1 MLKPTQQIIA
11 QTRYQQAEPNKTQMK
26 KQLFTLIILSASILT
41 FAQEKLEPTILILSP
56 NETKYEKSFKKE
68 VTEYNNSIVKNNNIS
83 ETESYLKS
91 EDFLS
96 QPENIRKMIKSE
108 IDFAIN
114 IDFFKNASSISEQ
127 FLTYRLFEKFPNLL
141 IILKDQKSDGSLTNL
156 KSISENDKFQYVL
169 NFSKIDLYKK
179 DNVGYAEIKVQL
191 FDNISNSILVDKSY
205 VGDWYNPGFEFACTN
220 ESINCTINNAL
231 SQALNDIIYTIAN
244 NSPTLKKE
252 KQLSKERL
260 NLLSNTYLR
269 KDFDEQFLKS
279 ILSNSDTPFQLLL
292 NDDQTKFVA
301 FFIEQVSVQNF
312 KELTKNKKDK
322 NVKIISPND
331 IKDKEYLEEIPR
343 TYAYIIKAVKYNDKW
358 YSEKSNVTY
367 FQANTINEGEEQYFN
382 NLQQWNFF
390 KENSTELSPDFWE
403 TNLFEKVPDLKKDP
417 DWDKYGESI
426 WKTDE
431 VNNRNYIGLYEIVA
445 DSLRKEKQSKNT
457 SFEEQLNENIFKPIY
472 EILKKNNP
480 NNYSKLSIHSLI
492 YSENRD
498 LAINPVLVTDKHG
511 VKKLHYFVAFKE
523 SLKLYEWKYFEPLVI
538 KGNLF
543 GSEVVDQ
550 IGSLTEWNF
559 SVDNLNDEKFWNQY
573 VLLKKGNDYKYL
585 KEIKE

>member
-1 MLKPTQQIIA
+1 M
-11 QTRYQQAEPNKTQMK
+11 M
-26 KQLFTLIILSASILT
+26 
-41 FAQEKLEPTILILSP
+41 
-56 NETKYEKSFKKE
+56 
-68 VTEYNNSIVKNNNIS
+68 IS
-83 ETESYLKS
+83 EME
-91 EDFLS
+91 
-96 QPENIRKMIKSE
+96 
-108 IDFAIN
+108 FAEN

-127 FLTYRLFEKFPNLL
+127 FLAYRFFEKFPNLL

-156 KSISENDKFQYVL
+156 KGISEKEKFQYVL
-169 NFSKIDLYKK
+169 NFSKIELYKK
-179 DNVGYAEIKVQL
+179 NNIGYAEIKVQL
-191 FDNISNSILVDKSY
+191 FDDISNSIILDKSY
-205 VGDWYNPGFEFACTN
+205 IGDWNNPGFEFACTN

-231 SQALNDIIYTIAN
+231 SKALNDIIYTIAI

-252 KQLSKERL
+252 KQLSQERL
-260 NLLSNTYLR
+260 NILSNEYLR
-269 KDFDEQFLKS
+269 KDFDEQFLKT
-279 ILSNSDTPFQLLL
+279 ILSNSNDKPFQLLL
-292 NDDQTKFVA
+292 NDEKTKFVA
-301 FFIEQVSVQNF
+301 FFLEQVSSQDF
-312 KELTKNKKDK
+312 KDLTKNKKDK

-331 IKDKEYLEEIPR
+331 IKDKEFLEEIPR

-358 YSEKSNVTY
+358 YYEKSNVTY
-367 FQANTINEGEEQYFN
+367 FQANSINEGEEQYFN

-390 KENSTELSPDFWE
+390 KENSTELNPDFWE

-457 SFEEQLNENIFKPIY
+457 SFEEQLNENIFNPAY

-480 NNYSKLSIHSLI
+480 DRYSKLSVHSLI

-498 LAINPVLVTDKHG
+498 LAINPVLVTDKNG
-511 VKKLHYFVAFKE
+511 IKKLHYFVAFND
-523 SLKLYEWKYFEPLVI
+523 SQKLYEWNYFEPLAI

-550 IGSLTEWNF
+550 ISSLTEWNF
-559 SVDNLNDEKFWNQY
+559 SVDNLNDEKFWKQY
-573 VLLKKGNDYKYL
+573 VLLKQGNDYKYL

>member
-1 MLKPTQQIIA
+1 
-11 QTRYQQAEPNKTQMK
+11 MK
-26 KQLFTLIILSASILT
+26 KQLFTLIILLVSILT

-68 VTEYNNSIVKNNNIS
+68 VIEYNNSIVKNNNTS

-96 QPENIRKMIKSE
+96 QPENIREMIKSE
-108 IDFAIN
+108 MEFAKN

-127 FLTYRLFEKFPNLL
+127 FLAYRFFEKFPNLL
-141 IILKDQKSDGSLTNL
+141 IILKDQKSDGSLNNL
-156 KSISENDKFQYVL
+156 KTISENEKFQYVL
-169 NFSKIDLYKK
+169 NFSKIELYKK
-179 DNVGYAEIKVQL
+179 DDVSYAEIKVQL
-191 FDNISNSILVDKSY
+191 FDDISNSIILDKSY
-205 VGDWYNPGFEFACTN
+205 IGDWNNPGFEFACTN

-231 SQALNDIIYTIAN
+231 SQALNDIIYTIAI

-252 KQLSKERL
+252 KQLSQERL
-260 NLLSNTYLR
+260 NLLSSEYLR
-269 KDFDEQFLKS
+269 KKIDEQFLKT
-279 ILSNSDTPFQLLL
+279 ILPNSNDKPFQLLL
-292 NDDQTKFVA
+292 NDDKTKFVA
-301 FFIEQVSVQNF
+301 FFIEQVSSQDF
-312 KELTKNKKDK
+312 KDLTKNKKDK

-331 IKDKEYLEEIPR
+331 IKDKEFLDEIPR

-358 YSEKSNVTY
+358 YYEKSNVTY
-367 FQANTINEGEEQYFN
+367 FQANSINEGEEQYFN

-390 KENSTELSPDFWE
+390 KENSTELNPAFWE

-457 SFEEQLNENIFKPIY
+457 SFEEQLNENIFKPTY
-472 EILKKNNP
+472 EVLKKNNP
-480 NNYSKLSIHSLI
+480 NNYSKLSVHSLI
-492 YSENRD
+492 YSEDRD
-498 LAINPVLVTDKHG
+498 LAINPVLVTDKQG
-511 VKKLHYFVAFKE
+511 IKKLHYFVVFND
-523 SLKLYEWKYFEPLVI
+523 SPKLYEWNYFEPLVI

-543 GSEVVDQ
+543 GSEIVDQ

-573 VLLKKGNDYKYL
+573 VLLKQGNDYKYL

>member
-1 MLKPTQQIIA
+1 MNI
-11 QTRYQQAEPNKTQMK
+11 K
-26 KQLFTLIILSASILT
+26 KQLFTLIILLVSTLT
-41 FAQEKLEPTILILSP
+41 FGQEKFEPTILILSP

-68 VTEYNNSIVKNNNIS
+68 ITEYNNNIVKNNNTS

-96 QPENIRKMIKSE
+96 QPENIRQMMKSE
-108 IDFAIN
+108 IEFAKN

-127 FLTYRLFEKFPNLL
+127 FLAYRFFEKFPNLL

-156 KSISENDKFQYVL
+156 KSISENEKFQYVL
-169 NFSKIDLYKK
+169 NFSKIELYKK
-179 DNVGYAEIKVQL
+179 DNVGYAEIKIQL
-191 FDNISNSILVDKSY
+191 FDKTSNSMIIDKSY
-205 VGDWYNPGFEFACTN
+205 IGDWNNPGFEFACTN

-231 SQALNDIIYTIAN
+231 SKALNDIIYAIAS

-252 KQLSKERL
+252 KQLSQERL
-260 NLLSNTYLR
+260 NILSNEYLR
-269 KDFDEQFLKS
+269 KGFDEQFLKP
-279 ILSNSDTPFQLLL
+279 ILSDSIDKPFQLLL
-292 NDDQTKFVA
+292 NDDKTKFVA
-301 FFIEQVSVQNF
+301 FFIEQVSSQDF
-312 KELTKNKKDK
+312 KDLTKNKKDK

-331 IKDKEYLEEIPR
+331 IKDKEFLDEIPR
-343 TYAYIIKAVKYNDKW
+343 TYAYIIKAVKYNNKW
-358 YSEKSNVTY
+358 YYEKSNVTY
-367 FQANTINEGEEQYFN
+367 FQANSINEGEEQYFN

-390 KENSTELSPDFWE
+390 KENSTELNPDFWE
-403 TNLFEKVPDLKKDP
+403 TNLFEKIPDLKKDP
-417 DWDKYGESI
+417 EWDKYGESI

-445 DSLRKEKQSKNT
+445 DSFRKEKQSENT
-457 SFEEQLNENIFKPIY
+457 SFEEQLNENVFKPNY

-480 NNYSKLSIHSLI
+480 NNYSKLSVHSLI

-498 LAINPVLVTDKHG
+498 LAINPVLITDKDG
-511 VKKLHYFVAFKE
+511 VKKLHYFVAFKD
-523 SLKLYEWKYFEPLVI
+523 SRKLYEWNYFEPLDI

-559 SVDNLNDEKFWNQY
+559 SVDNLNDEKFWKQY
-573 VLLKKGNDYKYL
+573 VLLKQGNDYKYL

>member
-1 MLKPTQQIIA
+1 M
-11 QTRYQQAEPNKTQMK
+11 QMK
-26 KQLFTLIILSASILT
+26 KQLFTLIILSVSILT
-41 FAQEKLEPTILILSP
+41 FAQEKFEPTILILSP

-68 VTEYNNSIVKNNNIS
+68 VAEYNNSIVKNNNIS

-96 QPENIRKMIKSE
+96 QPENIREMIKSE
-108 IDFAIN
+108 IEFAKN

-127 FLTYRLFEKFPNLL
+127 FLAYRFFEKFPNLL

-156 KSISENDKFQYVL
+156 KSISENEKFQYVL
-169 NFSKIDLYKK
+169 NFSKIELYKK
-179 DNVGYAEIKVQL
+179 NDVGYAEIQVQL
-191 FDNISNSILVDKSY
+191 FDNISNSIILDKSY
-205 VGDWYNPGFEFACTN
+205 IGDWNNPGFEFACTN

-231 SQALNDIIYTIAN
+231 SKALNDIIYTIAI

-252 KQLSKERL
+252 KQLSQERL
-260 NLLSNTYLR
+260 NFLSNEYLR
-269 KDFDEQFLKS
+269 KDFDEQFLRT
-279 ILSNSDTPFQLLL
+279 ILSNSNDKPFQLLL
-292 NDDQTKFVA
+292 NNDKTKFVA
-301 FFIEQVSVQNF
+301 FFIEQVSSQDF
-312 KELTKNKKDK
+312 KDLTKNKKDK

-331 IKDKEYLEEIPR
+331 IKDKEFLEEIPR

-358 YSEKSNVTY
+358 YYEKSNVTY
-367 FQANTINEGEEQYFN
+367 FQANSINEGEEQYFN

-390 KENSTELSPDFWE
+390 KENSIELNPDFWE
-403 TNLFEKVPDLKKDP
+403 TNLFEKVPDLKKAP

-457 SFEEQLNENIFKPIY
+457 SFEEQLNENIFKPAY

-480 NNYSKLSIHSLI
+480 NNYSKLSVHSLI

-498 LAINPVLVTDKHG
+498 LAINPVLVTDKEG
-511 VKKLHYFVAFKE
+511 IKKLHYFVAFND
-523 SLKLYEWKYFEPLVI
+523 SPKLYEWNYFEPLVI

-573 VLLKKGNDYKYL
+573 VLLKQGNDYKYL

>member
-1 MLKPTQQIIA
+1 
-11 QTRYQQAEPNKTQMK
+11 MK
-26 KQLFTLIILSASILT
+26 KQLFTLIILFVSILT

-56 NETKYEKSFKKE
+56 NEIKYDKSFKKE
-68 VTEYNNSIVKNNNIS
+68 VTEYNDSIVKKNNTL
-83 ETESYLKS
+83 ETETYLKS

-96 QPENIRKMIKSE
+96 QPENIREMIKSE
-108 IDFAIN
+108 IEFAKN

-127 FLTYRLFEKFPNLL
+127 FLAYRFFEKFPNLL

-156 KSISENDKFQYVL
+156 KNISENEKFQYVL
-169 NFSKIDLYKK
+169 NFSKIELYKK
-179 DNVGYAEIKVQL
+179 DNVAYAEIKIQL
-191 FDNISNSILVDKSY
+191 FDNISNSIAIDKSY
-205 VGDWYNPGFEFACTN
+205 IGDWNNPGFEFACAN

-231 SQALNDIIYTIAN
+231 SKALSDIIHTIAI

-252 KQLSKERL
+252 KQLSQERL
-260 NLLSNTYLR
+260 NVLSNKYLR
-269 KDFDEQFLKS
+269 KDFDEQFLRT
-279 ILSNSDTPFQLLL
+279 ILSNSNDKPFQLLL
-292 NDDQTKFVA
+292 NDDKTKFVA
-301 FFIEQVSVQNF
+301 FFIEQASSQDF
-312 KELTKNKKDK
+312 KDLTKNKKDK

-331 IKDKEYLEEIPR
+331 IKDKEFLEEIPR

-358 YSEKSNVTY
+358 YYEKSKVTY
-367 FQANTINEGEEQYFN
+367 FQANSINEGEKQYFN
-382 NLQQWNFF
+382 NLQKWNFF
-390 KENSTELSPDFWE
+390 KENSTELNPDFWE
-403 TNLFEKVPDLKKDP
+403 TNLFEKVSDLKKDP

-431 VNNRNYIGLYEIVA
+431 VNNRNYIGLYEIIA
-445 DSLRKEKQSKNT
+445 DSLRREKQSKNT
-457 SFEEQLNENIFKPIY
+457 SFEEQLNENVFKPKY

-480 NNYSKLSIHSLI
+480 DSYSKLSVHSLI

-498 LAINPVLVTDKHG
+498 LAINPVLVTDKEG
-511 VKKLHYFVAFKE
+511 IKKLHYFVAFNDSK
-523 SLKLYEWKYFEPLVI
+523 KIYEWNYFEPLAI
-538 KGNLF
+538 QGNLF

-573 VLLKKGNDYKYL
+573 VLLKQGNDYKYL

>member
-1 MLKPTQQIIA
+1 
-11 QTRYQQAEPNKTQMK
+11 MK
-26 KQLFTLIILSASILT
+26 KQLLTLIILLVSILT

-68 VTEYNNSIVKNNNIS
+68 VAKYNNSILKNNNTS

-96 QPENIRKMIKSE
+96 QPENIREMIKSE
-108 IDFAIN
+108 MKFAKN

-127 FLTYRLFEKFPNLL
+127 FLAYRFFEKFPNLL
-141 IILKDQKSDGSLTNL
+141 IILKDQKSDGSLNNL
-156 KSISENDKFQYVL
+156 KTISENEKFQYIL
-169 NFSKIDLYKK
+169 NFSKIELYKK

-191 FDNISNSILVDKSY
+191 FDDLSNSIILDKSY
-205 VGDWYNPGFEFACTN
+205 IGDWNNPGFEFACTN
-220 ESINCTINNAL
+220 ESINCTVNNAL
-231 SQALNDIIYTIAN
+231 SKALNDIIYTIAI

-252 KQLSKERL
+252 KQLSQERL
-260 NLLSNTYLR
+260 NLLSSEYLR
-269 KDFDEQFLKS
+269 KNFDEKFLKTIS
-279 ILSNSDTPFQLLL
+279 SKSNHKPFQLLL
-292 NDDQTKFVA
+292 NDDKTKFVA
-301 FFIEQVSVQNF
+301 FFIEQVSSQDF
-312 KELTKNKKDK
+312 KDLTKNKKDK

-331 IKDKEYLEEIPR
+331 IKDKEFLDEIPR

-358 YSEKSNVTY
+358 YYEKSNVTY
-367 FQANTINEGEEQYFN
+367 FQANSINEGEEQYFN

-390 KENSTELSPDFWE
+390 KENSTELNPDFWE

-445 DSLRKEKQSKNT
+445 DSLRKVKQSKNT
-457 SFEEQLNENIFKPIY
+457 SFEEQLNKSVFKPNY

-480 NNYSKLSIHSLI
+480 NNYLKLSVHSLI

-498 LAINPVLVTDKHG
+498 LAINPVLVTDKDG
-511 VKKLHYFVAFKE
+511 IKKLHYFVAFND
-523 SLKLYEWKYFEPLVI
+523 SQKLYEWNYFEPLAI
-538 KGNLF
+538 EGNLF

-559 SVDNLNDEKFWNQY
+559 SVDNLNDENFWNQY
-573 VLLKKGNDYKYL
+573 VLVKQGKDYKYL

>member
-1 MLKPTQQIIA
+1 LKHATNHIQQ
-11 QTRYQQAEPNKTQMK
+11 RYQQAELNKTQMK
-26 KQLFTLIILSASILT
+26 KQLFTLIILLVSILT

-68 VTEYNNSIVKNNNIS
+68 VTEYNNSIIKNNNIS

-96 QPENIRKMIKSE
+96 QPENIREMMKSE
-108 IDFAIN
+108 MEFAKN

-127 FLTYRLFEKFPNLL
+127 FLAYRFFEKFPNLL

-156 KSISENDKFQYVL
+156 KSISENGKFQYVL
-169 NFSKIDLYKK
+169 NFSKIELYKK
-179 DNVGYAEIKVQL
+179 DNVGYAEIKIQL
-191 FDNISNSILVDKSY
+191 FDNISNSLILDKSY
-205 VGDWYNPGFEFACTN
+205 VGDWNNPGFEFACTN

-231 SQALNDIIYTIAN
+231 SKALNDIIYTIAS

-252 KQLSKERL
+252 KQLSQERL
-260 NLLSNTYLR
+260 NLLSNEYLR
-269 KDFDEQFLKS
+269 KNFDEQFLKT
-279 ILSNSDTPFQLLL
+279 ILSNSNDKPFQLLI
-292 NDDQTKFVA
+292 NKDKTKFVA
-301 FFIEQVSVQNF
+301 FFIEQVSSQDF
-312 KELTKNKKDK
+312 KDLTNNKKDK

-331 IKDKEYLEEIPR
+331 IKDKEFLEEIPR

-358 YSEKSNVTY
+358 YYEKSNVTY
-367 FQANTINEGEEQYFN
+367 FQANSINEGEEQYFN
-382 NLQQWNFF
+382 NLQKWNFF
-390 KENSTELSPDFWE
+390 KENSTELNPDFWE
-403 TNLFEKVPDLKKDP
+403 TNLFEKVPDLKNDP

-445 DSLRKEKQSKNT
+445 NSLRKEKQSKNT
-457 SFEEQLNENIFKPIY
+457 SFEEQLIVNIFKPTY

-480 NNYSKLSIHSLI
+480 NNYSKLSVHSLI

-498 LAINPVLVTDKHG
+498 LAINPVLVTDKDG
-511 VKKLHYFVAFKE
+511 IKKLHYFVAFKD
-523 SLKLYEWKYFEPLVI
+523 SLKLYEWNYFEPSVI

-543 GSEVVDQ
+543 GSEVVNQ

-559 SVDNLNDEKFWNQY
+559 SVDNLNDIEFWNQY
-573 VLLKKGNDYKYL
+573 VLKKQGNKYKYL
-585 KEIKE
+585 TLVSE

>member
-1 MLKPTQQIIA
+1 LKHATNHIQQ
-11 QTRYQQAEPNKTQMK
+11 RYQQAEPNKMQMK
-26 KQLFTLIILSASILT
+26 KQLFTLIILSVSILT
-41 FAQEKLEPTILILSP
+41 FAQEKFEPTILILSP

-68 VTEYNNSIVKNNNIS
+68 VAEYNNSIVKNNNIS

-96 QPENIRKMIKSE
+96 QPENIREMIKSE
-108 IDFAIN
+108 IEFAKN

-127 FLTYRLFEKFPNLL
+127 FLAYRFFEKFPNLL

-156 KSISENDKFQYVL
+156 KSISENEKFQYVL
-169 NFSKIDLYKK
+169 NFSKIELYKK
-179 DNVGYAEIKVQL
+179 NDVGYAEIQVQL
-191 FDNISNSILVDKSY
+191 FDNISNSIILDKSY
-205 VGDWYNPGFEFACTN
+205 IGDWNNPGFEFACTN

-231 SQALNDIIYTIAN
+231 SKALNDIIYTIAI

-252 KQLSKERL
+252 KQLSQERL
-260 NLLSNTYLR
+260 NFLSNEYLR
-269 KDFDEQFLKS
+269 KDFDEQFLRT
-279 ILSNSDTPFQLLL
+279 ILSNSNDKPFQLLL
-292 NDDQTKFVA
+292 NNDKTKFVA
-301 FFIEQVSVQNF
+301 FFIEQVSSQDF
-312 KELTKNKKDK
+312 KDLTKNKKDK

-331 IKDKEYLEEIPR
+331 IKDKEFLEEIPR

-358 YSEKSNVTY
+358 YYEKSNVTY
-367 FQANTINEGEEQYFN
+367 FQANSINEGEEQYFN

-390 KENSTELSPDFWE
+390 KENSIELNPDFWE
-403 TNLFEKVPDLKKDP
+403 TNLFEKVPDLKKAP

-457 SFEEQLNENIFKPIY
+457 SFEEQLNENIFKPAY

-480 NNYSKLSIHSLI
+480 NNYSKLSVHSLI

-498 LAINPVLVTDKHG
+498 LAINPVLVTDKEG
-511 VKKLHYFVAFKE
+511 IKKLHYFVAFND
-523 SLKLYEWKYFEPLVI
+523 SPKLYEWNYFEPLVI

-573 VLLKKGNDYKYL
+573 VLLKQGNDYKYL

>member
-1 MLKPTQQIIA
+1 
-11 QTRYQQAEPNKTQMK
+11 MK
-26 KQLFTLIILSASILT
+26 KQLFTLIILLVSILT

-56 NETKYEKSFKKE
+56 NETKYEKSFKTE
-68 VTEYNNSIVKNNNIS
+68 ITEYNNSIVKNNNTS

-96 QPENIRKMIKSE
+96 QPENIREMIKSE
-108 IDFAIN
+108 IEFAKN

-127 FLTYRLFEKFPNLL
+127 FLAYRFFEKFPNLL

-156 KSISENDKFQYVL
+156 KSISQNENFQYVL
-169 NFSKIDLYKK
+169 NFSKIELYKK
-179 DNVGYAEIKVQL
+179 NNVGYAEIKVQL
-191 FDNISNSILVDKSY
+191 FDNISNSIILDKSY
-205 VGDWYNPGFEFACTN
+205 IGDWNNPGFEFACTN
-220 ESINCTINNAL
+220 ESINCTVNNAL
-231 SQALNDIIYTIAN
+231 SKALNDIIYTIAI

-252 KQLSKERL
+252 KQLSQERL
-260 NLLSNTYLR
+260 NILSNEYLR
-269 KDFDEQFLKS
+269 KDFDEQFLKT
-279 ILSNSDTPFQLLL
+279 ILSDSNDKPFQLLL
-292 NDDQTKFVA
+292 NDNKTKFVA
-301 FFIEQVSVQNF
+301 FFIEQVSSQDF
-312 KELTKNKKDK
+312 KDLTKNKKDK

-331 IKDKEYLEEIPR
+331 IKDKEFLEEIPR

-358 YSEKSNVTY
+358 YYEKSNVTY
-367 FQANTINEGEEQYFN
+367 FQANSINEGEEQYFN

-390 KENSTELSPDFWE
+390 NENSTELNPDFWE

-445 DSLRKEKQSKNT
+445 DSFRKEKQSKNT
-457 SFEEQLNENIFKPIY
+457 SFEEQLNESVFKPTY

-480 NNYSKLSIHSLI
+480 HNYSKLSVHSLI
-492 YSENRD
+492 YSENRA
-498 LAINPVLVTDKHG
+498 LAINPVLVTDKEG
-511 VKKLHYFVAFKE
+511 IKKLHYFVGFND
-523 SLKLYEWKYFEPLVI
+523 SQKLYEWNYFKPSVI
-538 KGNLF
+538 EGNLF

-550 IGSLTEWNF
+550 IGSLSEWNF

-573 VLLKKGNDYKYL
+573 VLLKQGNDYKYL

>member
-1 MLKPTQQIIA
+1 
-11 QTRYQQAEPNKTQMK
+11 MK
-26 KQLFTLIILSASILT
+26 KQLFTLIILSVSILT
-41 FAQEKLEPTILILSP
+41 FAQEKFEPTILILSP

-68 VTEYNNSIVKNNNIS
+68 VAEYNNSIVKNNNIS

-96 QPENIRKMIKSE
+96 QPENIREMIKSE
-108 IDFAIN
+108 IEFAKN

-127 FLTYRLFEKFPNLL
+127 FLAYRFFEKFPNLL

-156 KSISENDKFQYVL
+156 KSISENEKFQYVL
-169 NFSKIDLYKK
+169 NFSKIELYKK
-179 DNVGYAEIKVQL
+179 NDVGYAEIQVQL
-191 FDNISNSILVDKSY
+191 FDNISNSIILDKSY
-205 VGDWYNPGFEFACTN
+205 IGDWNNPGFEFACTN

-231 SQALNDIIYTIAN
+231 SKALNDIIYTIAI

-252 KQLSKERL
+252 KQLSQERL
-260 NLLSNTYLR
+260 NFLSNEYLR
-269 KDFDEQFLKS
+269 KDFDEQFLRT
-279 ILSNSDTPFQLLL
+279 ILSNSNDKPFQLLL
-292 NDDQTKFVA
+292 NNDKTKFVA
-301 FFIEQVSVQNF
+301 FFIEQVSSQDF
-312 KELTKNKKDK
+312 KDLTKNKKDK

-331 IKDKEYLEEIPR
+331 IKDKEFLEEIPR

-358 YSEKSNVTY
+358 YYEKSNVTY
-367 FQANTINEGEEQYFN
+367 FQANSINEGEEQYFN

-390 KENSTELSPDFWE
+390 KENSIELNPDFWE
-403 TNLFEKVPDLKKDP
+403 TNLFEKVPDLKKAP

-457 SFEEQLNENIFKPIY
+457 SFEEQLNENIFKPAY

-480 NNYSKLSIHSLI
+480 NNYSKLSVHSLI

-498 LAINPVLVTDKHG
+498 LAINPVLVTDKEG
-511 VKKLHYFVAFKE
+511 IKKLHYFVAFND
-523 SLKLYEWKYFEPLVI
+523 SPKLYEWNYFEPLVI

-573 VLLKKGNDYKYL
+573 VLLKQGNDYKYL